1 MLKRNAIERVSLY
14 SREIRRIGA
23 ELLGCGTDL
32 SSLKDGEDEKGRAEL
47 EGAAGR
53 IENASSLLEAASA
66 ILAETASSLTADA
79 FR

>member
-14 SREIRRIGA
+14 AREIRRIGA

-32 SSLKDGEDEKGRAEL
+32 SSLKDEKGRAEL
-47 EGAAGR
+47 ESAVGR
-53 IENASSLLEAASA
+53 IGNACGLLEAASA

-79 FR
+79 SR